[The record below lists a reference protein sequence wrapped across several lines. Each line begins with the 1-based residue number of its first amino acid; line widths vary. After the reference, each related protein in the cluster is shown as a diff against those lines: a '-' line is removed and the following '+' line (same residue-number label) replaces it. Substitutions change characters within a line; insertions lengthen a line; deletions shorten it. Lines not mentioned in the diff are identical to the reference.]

1 MKKIF
6 FIVTLLLSSI
16 SVTSLVSAT
25 NTGVNVK
32 ILPMDCV
39 FNVVNVGGQ
48 QQIVYVTPEE
58 CGQVVT
64 PVDPENPNSNAGQ
77 SGSSSSSTKP
87 ILNGNNKNDING
99 IRSQSSPWYFPTTIT
114 PNASVTPGIATR
126 PSEGGIILLNLFPEY
141 LREKQ
146 DAGKVLS
153 LNAGQNVYFDYKGER
168 YTITI
173 VEVTSDSVSL
183 LFTQVLSKKSND
195 LSVLGDKALHDIL
208 AKGATGEYELS
219 TEKGAHI
226 RITYLGTTNGMAS
239 LRFKEIT
246 QNSDE
251 EMCSSGNPCWLWL
264 FIIMLIINVF
274 AFYLLFKKRRK
285 DKEEEETINC

>member
-16 SVTSLVSAT
+16 SVASLVGAT

-58 CGQVVT
+58 CGQV
-64 PVDPENPNSNAGQ
+64 
-77 SGSSSSSTKP
+77 
-87 ILNGNNKNDING
+87 
-99 IRSQSSPWYFPTTIT
+99 
-114 PNASVTPGIATR
+114 VTPGIATR

-195 LSVLGDKALHDIL
+195 LSVLGDKALHDTL

-226 RITYLGTTNGMAS
+226 RITYLGTTDGVAS

-264 FIIMLIINVF
+264 FIIMLIVNVF

-285 DKEEEETINC
+285 DKEEEEAINC